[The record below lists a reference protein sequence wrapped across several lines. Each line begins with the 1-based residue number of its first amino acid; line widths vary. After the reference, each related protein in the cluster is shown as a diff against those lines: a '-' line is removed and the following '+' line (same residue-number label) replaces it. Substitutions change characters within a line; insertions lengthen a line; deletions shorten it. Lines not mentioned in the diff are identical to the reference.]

1 MRTAIITGASS
12 GIGRATALRFS
23 KEGMQLVL
31 TDIDE
36 TGLGAL
42 SRAIQTMHVVVPGDV
57 ASEATAQ
64 AVTETTLQ
72 RFGRIDVLINN
83 AGVFREGA
91 ITGTRSEDLEK
102 MFGVN
107 VFGGIWMCK
116 HVIPVMQQQGTGSIV
131 NVSSISAHTSQDDR
145 SHSQYLYNLTKACVA
160 QLTLCLATGYAADGI
175 RVNSVCPG
183 VVRTG
188 IVQHLGGPA
197 EDNVDGWDTMA
208 RDNTPLRRAG
218 RAEEV
223 ASGIWFLASNDASFV
238 TGASLSIDGG
248 FLAR

>member
-36 TGLGAL
+36 TGLGAV
-42 SRAIQTMHVVVPGDV
+42 SRAIQTGHVVVPGDV
-57 ASEATAQ
+57 ASEATAK
-64 AVTETTLQ
+64 AVAETALQ
-72 RFGRIDVLINN
+72 QFGRIDVLVNN
-83 AGVFREGA
+83 AGVFRDGA
-91 ITGTRSEDLEK
+91 ITGTRSEDLER

-116 HVIPVMQQQGTGSIV
+116 HVIPVMQRQGTGSIV
-131 NVSSISAHTSQDDR
+131 NVSSISAHTSQDVR

-160 QLTLCLATGYAADGI
+160 QLTLCLATGYAEDGI

-188 IVQHLGGPA
+188 IVKPLGGPT
-197 EDNVDGWDTMA
+197 EDDIDGWDTMA
-208 RDNTPLRRAG
+208 RDNTPLGRAG

-238 TGASLSIDGG
+238 TGASLAIDGG